1 MPRGCSFF
9 CPQRNLRV
17 KKDFLKKVSKGR
29 YVLAHS
35 IADELK
41 KLISCKK
48 KEHLGS
54 RVCEN
59 EKKPSKENQIILSS
73 FQAGFF

>member
-1 MPRGCSFF
+1 LQFF
-9 CPQRNLRV
+9 CPRRNLRV

-29 YVLAHS
+29 YVLSHS

-41 KLISCKK
+41 KLIICKRRK
-48 KEHLGS
+48 HLGS
-54 RVCEN
+54 GVCEN
-59 EKKPSKENQIILSS
+59 EKKPSKEDQMILSS

>member
-1 MPRGCSFF
+1 
-9 CPQRNLRV
+9 
-17 KKDFLKKVSKGR
+17 
-29 YVLAHS
+29 VLAHS
-35 IADELK
+35 IAHELK